1 MLVALEAF
9 PDLGLERGVLIR
21 LTESFLVVEERRP
34 WDTCCLE
41 EILQA
46 VVRLE
51 DDNRLDFQARL
62 WFLKSRNFFR

>member
-34 WDTCCLE
+34 WDTCCL
-41 EILQA
+41 
-46 VVRLE
+46 
-51 DDNRLDFQARL
+51 
-62 WFLKSRNFFR
+62 